1 MMAGTL
7 YVVATPIGN
16 LEDITLRALRVL
28 KEVSLIAA
36 EDTRRTQK
44 LLAHYGIHAPLTSY
58 HAHNQW
64 EKAEVL
70 LHRLHAGE
78 AVALVSDA
86 GTPTISDPGIH
97 LIQRCYEAGIRVV
110 PVPGPSAVM
119 TAISVAGLRTD
130 HFRFEGF
137 LPSRRSARLKRIR
150 ALAEE
155 EAAVVLFEAPHRIT
169 ALLRDLYDVLGDR
182 QVVLLRELTKLF
194 EERIAGALPEVLK
207 RAEAAPLKGEI
218 TLIIEGNPLGAD
230 RPHPPSADADPK
242 RLLAE
247 VRRVETEGVPRKEA
261 LTQVAR
267 RHGLSRRDLYQ
278 MALAQPASKR
288 RRGTA

>member
-1 MMAGTL
+1 MKPGTL
-7 YVVATPIGN
+7 YIVATPIGN

-44 LLAHYGIHAPLTSY
+44 LLAHYGIHTPLTSY

-86 GTPTISDPGIH
+86 GTPAISDPGVH
-97 LIQRCYEAGIRVV
+97 LIRRCYEAGIRVV

-119 TAISVAGLRTD
+119 AAISVAGLRAEQ
-130 HFRFEGF
+130 FRFEGF
-137 LPSRRSARLKRIR
+137 LPSRRSARLQRIR

-155 EAAVVLFEAPHRIT
+155 EAAVVLFEAPHRIA
-169 ALLRDLYDVLGDR
+169 ALLRDLHEVLGDR

-207 RAEAAPLKGEI
+207 RAEAAPLKGEM
-218 TLIIEGNPLGAD
+218 TLIIEGTPRGAD
-230 RPHPPSADADPK
+230 RPKAMDPQRMLK
-242 RLLAE
+242 EARRLEAE
-247 VRRVETEGVPRKEA
+247 GISRKEA
-261 LTQVAR
+261 LAQVAR
-267 RHGLSRRDLYQ
+267 QYGFSRRVLYQ
-278 MALAQPASKR
+278 MALAQPGGKG